1 MKVGFKDSCDAAPAE
16 LETDHGA
23 RRICATARATAR
35 ATACGNGIVLDH
47 HVVRHH
53 VGIDDG
59 ADRRW
64 RPC

>member
-1 MKVGFKDSCDAAPAE
+1 MKVGFRDSCDAAPAE
-16 LETDHGA
+16 LETDDGA
-23 RRICATARATAR
+23 RIICATAR